1 MDIGFSGNLLYNCYV
16 QVPTYAKINE
26 EMTHMATKSV
36 KKEAPA
42 AVKAPET
49 KAVEVKAAAE
59 KAVENVKATA
69 EKAVETVAKKAAPA
83 KKAVKKAA
91 APVKAKVEKA
101 AAPVK
106 EKVEK
111 AVKAVK
117 APKTTVYV
125 EYQGRQADVDKLV
138 AAVKAQVGAVKD
150 LQLYVKPEDSAVYYV
165 ANGDTVHGKVN
176 F

>member
-1 MDIGFSGNLLYNCYV
+1 
-16 QVPTYAKINE
+16 
-26 EMTHMATKSV
+26 MAAKSV

-49 KAVEVKAAAE
+49 KAVEVEATAE
-59 KAVENVKATA
+59 KAAESVKATA

-83 KKAVKKAA
+83 KRAVKKAA
-91 APVKAKVEKA
+91 APVKEKAEKA
-101 AAPVK
+101 A
-106 EKVEK
+106 EK

-165 ANGDTVHGKVN
+165 ANGDAVHGKIN

>member
-1 MDIGFSGNLLYNCYV
+1 
-16 QVPTYAKINE
+16 
-26 EMTHMATKSV
+26 MATKSV

-83 KKAVKKAA
+83 KRAVKKAA
-91 APVKAKVEKA
+91 APVKEKA
-101 AAPVK
+101 
-106 EKVEK
+106 EK

-117 APKTTVYV
+117 APKTTVFV